1 MLNELS
7 TKTYIIFYL
16 IIGSDWNLLWIN
28 DVNTFL
34 ILNIVIWEILEELS
48 Y

>member
-16 IIGSDWNLLWIN
+16 IIGSYWNLLW
-28 DVNTFL
+28 
-34 ILNIVIWEILEELS
+34 
-48 Y
+48 